1 MCKTGVKENAYNRTW
16 IGIGKSPERRNQ
28 DEENGDE
35 LHDVLNLQAELIK
48 QCTRPGFI
56 DKILR
61 AY

>member
-1 MCKTGVKENAYNRTW
+1 MGKTGVKENAYNRTW

-48 QCTRPGFI
+48 VDP
-56 DKILR
+56 DL
-61 AY
+61 